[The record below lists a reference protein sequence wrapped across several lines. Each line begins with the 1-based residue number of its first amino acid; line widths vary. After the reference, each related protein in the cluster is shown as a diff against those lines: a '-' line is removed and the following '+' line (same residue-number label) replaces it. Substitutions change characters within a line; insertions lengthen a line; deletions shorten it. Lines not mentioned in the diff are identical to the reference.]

1 VSIAMKIEQVIEIAR
16 LPGLKS
22 FVSDGDNFELDSLF
36 NFKPMK

>member
-1 VSIAMKIEQVIEIAR
+1 MRIEKVIEIER

-22 FVSDGDNFELDSLF
+22 FVSDGDNFVLDSLF